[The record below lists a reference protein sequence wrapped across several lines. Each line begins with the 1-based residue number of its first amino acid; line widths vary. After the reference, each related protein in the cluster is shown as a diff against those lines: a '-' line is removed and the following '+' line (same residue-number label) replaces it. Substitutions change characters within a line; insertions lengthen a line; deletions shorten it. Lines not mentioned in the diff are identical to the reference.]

1 VGAFVFTKLFGYT
14 LSEIANRKELSG
26 GFLLALLLLLSIV
39 LGTIPLAGIVWIA
52 LSGAIAT
59 VDGLFMSLILVS
71 LSGVFYLNA
80 VLELRDRGVFPFA
93 QKANTSQPKQQP
105 PKAD

>member
-1 VGAFVFTKLFGYT
+1 M
-14 LSEIANRKELSG
+14 
-26 GFLLALLLLLSIV
+26 LALLLLLSIV

-52 LSGAIAT
+52 LSGAITT

-80 VLELRDRGVFPFA
+80 ALELRDRGVFPFI
-93 QKANTSQPKQQP
+93 QKANTSQPKQRP
-105 PKAD
+105 SKEN

>member
-1 VGAFVFTKLFGYT
+1 MAKG
-14 LSEIANRKELSG
+14 RELSG
-26 GFLLALLLLLSIV
+26 GFLLALLLLSIV

-52 LSGAIAT
+52 LSGAITT
-59 VDGLFMSLILVS
+59 VDGLFMSLILLS

-80 VLELRDRGVFPFA
+80 VLELRDHGVFPFS
-93 QKANTSQPKQQP
+93 QKAKTSQPAQQP

>member
-1 VGAFVFTKLFGYT
+1 M
-14 LSEIANRKELSG
+14 
-26 GFLLALLLLLSIV
+26 LALLLLLSIV

-52 LSGAIAT
+52 LSGAITT

-80 VLELRDRGVFPFA
+80 ALELRDRGVFSFV

-105 PKAD
+105 PKTN